1 MRVQCKRRSQIANR
15 CIGGRHLS
23 GDGYAIHPSNVY
35 PNREAAVAF
44 LCHKEWPY
52 SAGEH
57 GISPTKDAKN
67 AHGVSLDL
75 EVLCRA
81 VHSFHF
87 GSLATHF
94 PNTEAPLDYATVIM
108 QAIPKTRHAHSLL
121 CNRVSLTPSVGLSP
135 FQYCSQLQSRSMHQS
150 LIHDMPPHCQYPKAG
165 GSTSCRFAN
174 MQELQL
180 DHSHSTRD
188 FLSYSGTVHV
198 ESPLDTPSPTC
209 GCHKGA

>member
-81 VHSFHF
+81 VHSISVLWLHTSQTQKHLWITLRSSCKPFQRH
-87 GSLATHF
+87 GMRI
-94 PNTEAPLDYATVIM
+94 PCYVTESASHR
-108 QAIPKTRHAHSLL
+108 QS
-121 CNRVSLTPSVGLSP
+121 VSLRSSTVPS
-135 FQYCSQLQSRSMHQS
+135 CSQDPCTNPSFMTCLPIVSIRRQAVLPHAVSRT
-150 LIHDMPPHCQYPKAG
+150 CR
-165 GSTSCRFAN
+165 SC
-174 MQELQL
+174 
-180 DHSHSTRD
+180 S
-188 FLSYSGTVHV
+188 
-198 ESPLDTPSPTC
+198 
-209 GCHKGA
+209 